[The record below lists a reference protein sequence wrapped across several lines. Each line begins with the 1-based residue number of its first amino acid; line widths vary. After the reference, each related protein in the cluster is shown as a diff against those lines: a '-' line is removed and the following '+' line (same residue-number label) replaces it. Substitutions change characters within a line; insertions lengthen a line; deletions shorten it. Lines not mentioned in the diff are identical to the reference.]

1 MPNALHLNVK
11 MVDFNS
17 SYAGLASVLVVFL
30 DKQKPVLSGDSLP
43 GRELEK
49 PGPKMQIF
57 KFIICAFLL
66 MLWFKERLQ
75 TLCN

>member
-11 MVDFNS
+11 MVDFSS
-17 SYAGLASVLVVFL
+17 SYTGLASVLGIFL
-30 DKQKPVLSGDSLP
+30 DEQKSVLSGDSLP

-57 KFIICAFLL
+57 KFIICALL
-66 MLWFKERLQ
+66 FMLWFKERLQ